1 MEIFLKGKL
10 TEIDAFMAKIQTQNL
25 GYKTSKCMEI
35 ITETDFNSQISV
47 KGTPQAIRGY
57 FQLEDII
64 MNAEELQKLCE
75 PIKELL
81 ARFNTPYNTVEI
93 TSQRVRII
101 RDESNQKRN
110 NTGRKE

>member
-1 MEIFLKGKL
+1 MEIFLKGNL
-10 TEIDAFMAKIQTQNL
+10 TEIDGFMAKIQTMNL

-93 TSQRVRII
+93 NSQRVRITK
-101 RDESNQKRN
+101 DESHPKRN
-110 NTGRKE
+110 DASRKE